1 VKDLTPTEP
10 TASAD
15 QRAVQ
20 LLLGAATLSTT
31 LMMPATEPKFPR
43 FVGE

>member
-1 VKDLTPTEP
+1 VKDLTPAEP
-10 TASAD
+10 APSAD

-20 LLLGAATLSTT
+20 LLLGAVTLSTT
-31 LMMPATEPKFPR
+31 LMMPAIEPKFPR